1 MSNNK
6 PGQRKSNG
14 GDRVQNEDIEDEMSA
29 STEDEDLDEL
39 NAGAEAGSEDEEDQ
53 NGRAQ
58 RSASQGQGGQGHKR
72 EGFEARGG
80 RNARGR

>member
-6 PGQRKSNG
+6 PGQRKSNSG
-14 GDRVQNEDIEDEMSA
+14 ERVQNEDIEDEMSA
-29 STEDEDLDEL
+29 STEDEELDEMS
-39 NAGAEAGSEDEEDQ
+39 AGAEDEEDQ

-58 RSASQGQGGQGHKR
+58 QSASRRGEGQSGQGTKR
-72 EGFEARGG
+72 EGFDAHSG